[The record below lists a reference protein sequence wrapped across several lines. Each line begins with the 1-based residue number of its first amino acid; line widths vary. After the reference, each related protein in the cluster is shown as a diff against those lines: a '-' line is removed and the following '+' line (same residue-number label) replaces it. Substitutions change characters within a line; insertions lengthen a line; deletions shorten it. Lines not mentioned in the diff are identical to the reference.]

1 MFATLLESPARPERS
16 TTGTIISV
24 IFHSAILALALMASH
39 DISTARSS
47 PPDEAIT
54 YVAPPQPVPL
64 AAPQA
69 PAAIASTVRPAVGFA
84 VLQSPIA
91 IPDVL
96 PTFDLSRAVTDDAQ
110 FTGRGGVA
118 GGTPDGI
125 VGGTPVPPGGI
136 GGVFALDAVEK
147 AAMAIEGTGTPDYP
161 PLLRDAG
168 IEGSVRIRCV
178 IDTTGRAEA
187 GSLSIIS
194 STHALFTGA
203 VERAVPRMRFK
214 PAEVGGMRVRQLVE
228 MPLVFSLRR

>member
-54 YVAPPQPVPL
+54 DMAPPQPVPL

-118 GGTPDGI
+118 GGTPD
-125 VGGTPVPPGGI
+125 
-136 GGVFALDAVEK
+136 
-147 AAMAIEGTGTPDYP
+147 YP

-214 PAEVGGMRVRQLVE
+214 PAEVRGMRVRQLVE
-228 MPLVFSLRR
+228 MPLVFGLRR